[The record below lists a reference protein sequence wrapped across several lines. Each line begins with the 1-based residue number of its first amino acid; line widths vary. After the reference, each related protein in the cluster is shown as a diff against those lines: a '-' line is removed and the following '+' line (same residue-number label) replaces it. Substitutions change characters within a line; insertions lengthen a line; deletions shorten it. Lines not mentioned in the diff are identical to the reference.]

1 MAFQIVEPLVSSG
14 SLFTAFVRGRKSHV
28 SLLHLFFF
36 FQSLRPFWI
45 NETYMVCVLT
55 LRQKQRLK
63 RITNLSDR
71 VPTVPWLFNLHGG
84 HGSLWEYYD
93 ERCDRSSPRVEFL
106 SLRRRTLGS
115 VLRFIGS
122 ICTSSTLSWDSFLHS
137 QLGDQGPS
145 TLCATPSLTSVDST
159 SRVWSRL
166 GAAARLRE
174 NPEHKYP
181 PLVVRRNVR
190 ERSAPGR
197 GTEAG
202 AGGGRVW

>member
-1 MAFQIVEPLVSSG
+1 M
-14 SLFTAFVRGRKSHV
+14 
-28 SLLHLFFF
+28 
-36 FQSLRPFWI
+36 
-45 NETYMVCVLT
+45 
-55 LRQKQRLK
+55 
-63 RITNLSDR
+63 
-71 VPTVPWLFNLHGG
+71 
-84 HGSLWEYYD
+84 
-93 ERCDRSSPRVEFL
+93 

-159 SRVWSRL
+159 SGVWSRL

-174 NPEHKYP
+174 NPEQKYP

-202 AGGGRVW
+202 AGGGACLVETRHPPVFLVLFVSRRCSRGSRPSSHFAPFPGSLCVPQARRHRRPPLCPSLLRKELSGTAFPRCWACRSSGTPCPGSGTFKFNFSPASWGPCYDP